1 MLYQDSLNWSKISS
15 IVKDNE
21 TIKQIQEAAIRN
33 DINKQDLET
42 VYLRMNGLET
52 MVKEQSLMLG
62 QLHEDLKRLVTQTQ
76 GNVSFS
82 ITIFFVSNN
91 YLPNS
96 VNSDIVCVHCR
107 ITLFA
112 KVFRC
117 HICPISARLNI
128 FYFVCTS

>member
-62 QLHEDLKRLVTQTQ
+62 ELHEDLKRLVNQSQ
-76 GNVSFS
+76 GNVSFY
-82 ITIFFVSNN
+82 I
-91 YLPNS
+91 
-96 VNSDIVCVHCR
+96 
-107 ITLFA
+107 
-112 KVFRC
+112 
-117 HICPISARLNI
+117 
-128 FYFVCTS
+128 

>member
-21 TIKQIQEAAIRN
+21 TIKQIQEAAMN

-62 QLHEDLKRLVTQTQ
+62 QLHEDLKRLVNQSQ
-76 GNVSFS
+76 GNVSF
-82 ITIFFVSNN
+82 
-91 YLPNS
+91 
-96 VNSDIVCVHCR
+96 
-107 ITLFA
+107 
-112 KVFRC
+112 
-117 HICPISARLNI
+117 HI
-128 FYFVCTS
+128 

>member
-42 VYLRMNGLET
+42 VYLRMNGLEN

-62 QLHEDLKRLVTQTQ
+62 ELHEDLKRLVNQSQ
-76 GNVSFS
+76 ANVSFY
-82 ITIFFVSNN
+82 I
-91 YLPNS
+91 
-96 VNSDIVCVHCR
+96 
-107 ITLFA
+107 
-112 KVFRC
+112 
-117 HICPISARLNI
+117 
-128 FYFVCTS
+128 